1 MRFVDFVKSGVSI
14 CCYVNGVIVGLSCRI
29 INTPRRIYGRMDETK
44 EQSFANDRHHEDAVK
59 LEFTI
64 TAALQ
69 DLRQS
74 SDDVSVNKHNAT
86 IRRAIDRLNNKL
98 EVIIIL
104 SY

>member
-1 MRFVDFVKSGVSI
+1 
-14 CCYVNGVIVGLSCRI
+14 
-29 INTPRRIYGRMDETK
+29 MDKTK

-59 LEFTI
+59 LEFMV

-74 SDDVSVNKHNAT
+74 GDDISVNKHNAT

-98 EVIIIL
+98 EVHVHCIIIQIT
-104 SY
+104 